1 MKDNEFFLN
10 LEGMVRESCQ
20 IENELF
26 DRFDVKRG
34 LRNNDRTGVLVGL
47 TNIGDVAGYEKSGD
61 RVVAVPGKLLYRGA
75 VYTAICNGKNCRLVR
90 SPDGRAYFFCKK
102 DCKNCIQVCIF
113 KERLYSDR

>member
-1 MKDNEFFLN
+1 MKDNGFFLN

-47 TNIGDVAGYEKSGD
+47 TNIGDVVGYEKSGD
-61 RVVAVPGKLLYRGA
+61 RVIAVPGKLLYRG
-75 VYTAICNGKNCRLVR
+75 I
-90 SPDGRAYFFCKK
+90 DIK
-102 DCKNCIQVCIF
+102 DITHGFQRESSISTDNR
-113 KERLYSDR
+113 ETS